1 MWVFSQTFHI
11 AAGFFMS
18 KLVISSSNAPAA
30 IGPYSQAI
38 KTGSMVFT
46 SGQIGLD
53 PVSGELV
60 AGFEQQVRRA
70 FANLTAVANQA
81 GGTMADVVKF
91 TLFLTDLSQFARV
104 NDIMKEFVPEPY
116 PARSTVGVASLPKG
130 AEFEVEAILII

>member
-1 MWVFSQTFHI
+1 
-11 AAGFFMS
+11 MS

-53 PVSGELV
+53 PATGELV

-70 FANLTAVANQA
+70 FANLTGVANQA

>member
-1 MWVFSQTFHI
+1 
-11 AAGFFMS
+11 MS

-60 AGFEQQVRRA
+60 AGFEAQVRRA
-70 FANLTAVANQA
+70 FSNLTAVANQA
-81 GGTMADVVKF
+81 GGSLSDVVKF
-91 TLFLTDLSQFARV
+91 TLFLTDLSQFSVV
-104 NDIMKEFVPEPY
+104 NEIMKEFVPEPY
-116 PARSTVGVASLPKG
+116 PARSTVGVLSLPKG
-130 AEFEVEAILII
+130 AEFEVEAILVF

>member
-1 MWVFSQTFHI
+1 
-11 AAGFFMS
+11 MS

-60 AGFEQQVRRA
+60 AGFEAQVRRA
-70 FANLTAVANQA
+70 FTNLTAVANQA
-81 GGTMADVVKF
+81 GGSLSDVVKF
-91 TLFLTDLSQFARV
+91 TLFLTDLSQFSVV
-104 NDIMKEFVPEPY
+104 NEIMKEFVPEPY
-116 PARSTVGVASLPKG
+116 PARSTVGVLSLPKG
-130 AEFEVEAILII
+130 AEFEVEAILVF

>member
-1 MWVFSQTFHI
+1 
-11 AAGFFMS
+11 MS
-18 KLVISSSNAPAA
+18 KLVISSNNAPAA

-53 PVSGELV
+53 PVTGELV
-60 AGFEQQVRRA
+60 ADFEQQVRRA

-81 GGTMADVVKF
+81 GGTLADVVKF